1 MKLAILDDYQNA
13 ALGSAGWDSLGDG
26 VDITV
31 FDEHFGWDEDHIAR
45 LLAPFDGLVIMR
57 ERTPFPASLLRKL
70 PNLKL
75 LVTTGM
81 RNLAVDMG
89 AARAQGVTVC
99 GTSILPYPAAE
110 LAMAFIFDLAKKLSV
125 ENRIMHEGGWQGVV
139 GDGLNGKTLGI
150 MGLGRLGAR
159 VARFGK
165 ALEMEVIA
173 WSENLDDER
182 CAEEAARLVSKE
194 ELFRQSDFLSIHT
207 LLSERTRGLIGAAE
221 LALMKPTAYLVNTSR
236 GPIVEEG
243 ALIDA
248 LTNGTIAGAGLDVFE
263 VEPLPRDHPLRALD
277 NAVLTGHIGYVVKEH
292 YEMLYG
298 ECLEDVAAFLK
309 GAPMRVL
316 NAGGN

>member
-13 ALGSAGWDSLGDG
+13 ALGSAGWDSLGGDIE
-26 VDITV
+26 ITV
-31 FDEHFGWDEDHIAR
+31 FDEHLGWDEDPVAAA
-45 LLAPFDGLVIMR
+45 LAPFDILVIMR
-57 ERTPFPASLLRKL
+57 ERTPFPASLLGKL

-81 RNLAVDMG
+81 RNLAVDMD
-89 AARAQGVTVC
+89 AARAQGVIVC

-110 LAMAFIFDLAKKLSV
+110 LAMAFILDLAKKISV

-139 GDGLNGKTLGI
+139 GEGLNGKTLGI

-173 WSENLDDER
+173 WSENLTEER
-182 CAEEAARLVSKE
+182 CAEEGARLVSKE
-194 ELFRQSDFLSIHT
+194 DLFRESDYLSIHT
-207 LLSERTRGLIGAAE
+207 LLSDRTRGLVASAE
-221 LALMKPTAYLVNTSR
+221 LALMKPSAYLVNTSR
-236 GPIVEEG
+236 GPIVDEG
-243 ALIDA
+243 ALVAA
-248 LTNGTIAGAGLDVFE
+248 LTIGTIAGAGLDVFD
-263 VEPLPRDHPLRALD
+263 VEPMPSDHPLRALD

-298 ECLEDVAAFLK
+298 ECLEDVEAFRD
-309 GAPMRVL
+309 GTPVRVL
-316 NAGGN
+316 NAEG